1 MRRFLLLVLLG
12 LPIASFPVLA
22 QMAEDST
29 DFSGAIAASCSISD
43 LADTISM
50 NLQSQNWLSGFDYFN
65 VTTNIPSIRVSVGDL
80 SVEQEPSATGSAI
93 LRRIRLK
100 QNQSGSY
107 REVASGSS
115 PTTEP
120 LTVSTLEANGFGV
133 DLAIYSA
140 SMVNNLYELPPGNYS
155 YVLTISCLLP

>member
-12 LPIASFPVLA
+12 LPMASFPVLA

-50 NLQSQNWLSGFDYFN
+50 NLQPQNWLSGFDYFN
-65 VTTNIPSIRVSVGDL
+65 LNTNIPSIRVSLSEL
-80 SVEQEPSATGSAI
+80 SVEQEPSASGSSI
-93 LRRIRLK
+93 LRRTRLY

-107 REVASGSS
+107 REVASGPS

-120 LTVSTLEANGFGV
+120 LTVNTLGVNGFKV
-133 DLAIYSA
+133 NLAIYTA